1 MEIRSYRRV
10 FDLERRVYSIDSLRL
25 NPGGVPV
32 RGILYFV
39 AVMAAMVVVARLPLI
54 GALGRALPWYIRDLG
69 LPGATA
75 TVLGMLRLEG
85 RTFHV
90 AAMALLRFWVEP
102 RHLMCLRRCE
112 PFGRRWHPQ
121 EMLLVPDGSEGALRR
136 LRYRGPGAVL
146 VAIEHELTER
156 CPLGPARGLLRR
168 YGLAGLTLREG
179 GGRRG
184 LEREQVILLAEGARM
199 RVRGGTSDGRRPR

>member
-39 AVMAAMVVVARLPLI
+39 AVLAVAIVAARLPLI
-54 GALGRALPWYIRDLG
+54 GSLGQALPWYLRDLG

-75 TVLGMLRLEG
+75 MVLGMLRLEG

-90 AAMALLRFWVEP
+90 AALALVRFWVEP

-112 PFGRRWHPQ
+112 PFGRRWHPR
-121 EMLLVPDGSEGALRR
+121 EILLVPDGSDGVLRR

-146 VAIEHELTER
+146 VAVEHERTDKR
-156 CPLGPARGLLRR
+156 PLGPASGLLRR
-168 YGLAGLTLREG
+168 WGLAGLTLREG
-179 GGRRG
+179 HGRQR
-184 LEREQVILLAEGARM
+184 LERGQVILLSEGARM
-199 RVRGGTSDGRRPR
+199 SVRSGIPEGRPR